1 MRERASND
9 SAPIYRT
16 GRDQQSLSFH
26 YKYFSQTNLF
36 SPVSLIERPNRA
48 KAFETVTMGARRH
61 RQKRGTWI
69 EISTDSWEIKNDA
82 CTLIISSTMW
92 DPVLGASLITRYYR
106 RCDVWKRWAPSFF
119 AGAALCVLY
128 RMWKGSLGVERE
140 TLTYAHTRTHTH
152 ARTDPPSPFTPIRR
166 KDRATLIGFPRGRR
180 ASSAPRSLL
189 STPSSSRREPS
200 N

>member
-16 GRDQQSLSFH
+16 GRDRQSLSFH

-92 DPVLGASLITRYYR
+92 DRVLGASLITRYYSVRATMR
-106 RCDVWKRWAPSFF
+106 RVKEVGSVFLRRRRAV
-119 AGAALCVLY
+119 CVVSN
-128 RMWKGSLGVERE
+128 MWKGSLGVGERD
-140 TLTYAHTRTHTH
+140 AHTRALPRTHWSTLAIH
-152 ARTDPPSPFTPIRR
+152 ADPQER
-166 KDRATLIGFPRGRR
+166 PRDFNWV
-180 ASSAPRSLL
+180 S
-189 STPSSSRREPS
+189 
-200 N
+200 